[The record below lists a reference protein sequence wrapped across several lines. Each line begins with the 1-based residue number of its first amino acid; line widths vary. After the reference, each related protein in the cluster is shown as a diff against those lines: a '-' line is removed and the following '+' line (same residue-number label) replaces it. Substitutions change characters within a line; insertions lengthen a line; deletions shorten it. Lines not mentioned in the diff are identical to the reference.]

1 MIFTII
7 IRQNVLVAK
16 PPNESNDQEKNID
29 DQKEEHFLA
38 LDSDGDKRITREEL
52 IQYLHKLEGMKDE
65 KKRNKRDPDQI
76 LKEREELIEDIFKS
90 KDSDKDGYL
99 SMNELFEGETDLKE
113 DEQDEIKAIDTNG
126 DGKLSKEELS
136 NYIEREHEETEEE
149 DEKEDPAEAKEGYI
163 NQFFETQDLD
173 KDGVITYE
181 EFHANRDE
189 L

>member
-1 MIFTII
+1 
-7 IRQNVLVAK
+7 LEAK
-16 PPNESNDQEKNID
+16 PPNEANDQEKNID
-29 DQKEEHFLA
+29 EQKEEHFLA

-52 IQYLHKLEGMKDE
+52 IQYLHKLEGMNDE
-65 KKRNKRDPDQI
+65 QKRNKRDPEQI
-76 LKEREELIEDIFKS
+76 SKERDELIEDIFKS

-99 SMNELFEGETDLKE
+99 SMNELFDEGETEWKE
-113 DEQDEIKAIDTNG
+113 EEQEEIKAIDTDG

-136 NYIEREHEETEEE
+136 NYIQREHEETE
-149 DEKEDPAEAKEGYI
+149 DEGETEDPAEAKEGYI
-163 NQFFETQDLD
+163 NQFFEKQDLD

>member
-1 MIFTII
+1 
-7 IRQNVLVAK
+7 
-16 PPNESNDQEKNID
+16 
-29 DQKEEHFLA
+29 
-38 LDSDGDKRITREEL
+38 
-52 IQYLHKLEGMKDE
+52 
-65 KKRNKRDPDQI
+65 
-76 LKEREELIEDIFKS
+76 
-90 KDSDKDGYL
+90 
-99 SMNELFEGETDLKE
+99 MNELFEGETDLKE

-136 NYIEREHEETEEE
+136 NYIEREHEETVEK
-149 DEKEDPAEAKEGYI
+149 DKKEDPAEAKEGYI